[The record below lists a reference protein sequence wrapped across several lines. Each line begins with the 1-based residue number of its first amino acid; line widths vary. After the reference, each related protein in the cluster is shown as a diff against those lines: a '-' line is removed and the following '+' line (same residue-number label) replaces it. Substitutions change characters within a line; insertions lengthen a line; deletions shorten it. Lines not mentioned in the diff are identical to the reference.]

1 MVYLYEVNKPAPRFA
16 AMTNASCSR
25 AERIAGV
32 CADIEHCDT
41 CCSDD
46 PRRQHFWVDGPLRV
60 HGPMQVLACLESCFR
75 SAVGCNAYLTPP
87 GSQGFAPHSD
97 DIDAFVLQME
107 GSKR

>member
-1 MVYLYEVNKPAPRFA
+1 MPRHH
-16 AMTNASCSR
+16 
-25 AERIAGV
+25 
-32 CADIEHCDT
+32 CA
-41 CCSDD
+41 
-46 PRRQHFWVDGPLRV
+46 
-60 HGPMQVLACLESCFR
+60 QVLACLESYFR